1 MGDGREGKGG
11 EKGGRER
18 GAHGP
23 GPHDVLHPKTKTALA
38 QRGEAVDIPE
48 YNFVT
53 HSRSEL
59 THRVEPVDVVI
70 VEGIL
75 VLHMEA
81 IR

>member
-1 MGDGREGKGG
+1 M
-11 EKGGRER
+11 
-18 GAHGP
+18 
-23 GPHDVLHPKTKTALA
+23 
-38 QRGEAVDIPE
+38 DIPE

-53 HSRSEL
+53 HSRSEF

-81 IR
+81 IRLGGGEGAGGKALGRRRRYGLYPAFASSRPPPARLTAR

>member
-1 MGDGREGKGG
+1 M
-11 EKGGRER
+11 
-18 GAHGP
+18 
-23 GPHDVLHPKTKTALA
+23 
-38 QRGEAVDIPE
+38 DIPE

-53 HSRSEL
+53 HSRSEF